1 MQVVSTINTI
11 ANSISDWPEARFQR
25 FRTESDPPCP
35 SVSARLFTML
45 IKRSPRQC
53 VPAVIGPRAF
63 WPIQSGNLADLR
75 RDM

>member
-53 VPAVIGPRAF
+53 VPR
-63 WPIQSGNLADLR
+63 S
-75 RDM
+75 